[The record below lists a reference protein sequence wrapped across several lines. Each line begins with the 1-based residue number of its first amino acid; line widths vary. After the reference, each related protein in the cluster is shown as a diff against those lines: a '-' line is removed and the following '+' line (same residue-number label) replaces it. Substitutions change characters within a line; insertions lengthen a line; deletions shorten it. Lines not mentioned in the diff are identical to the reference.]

1 MSAPREAPAL
11 ASGSRADEAY
21 RYLKTEIVSAKAVPG
36 APLNEQQIA
45 ERLGISRTPV
55 REAIRRLEQ
64 EGLVARHPN
73 RGAVVAPLSMK
84 DVLEIWQLR
93 EILEPAACRIAVAR
107 LDRMALAGVGQGL
120 SSLEGREPRLEDYE
134 SHHRADV
141 ALHRLIAEATGNTL
155 LQQVL
160 DMLNGRIA
168 RVRMLNSPTRFH
180 RSLRE
185 HLAIVAALRSGD
197 PEAAAEAMRRH
208 LANARESL
216 YTLS

>member
-1 MSAPREAPAL
+1 MGGAPRL
-11 ASGSRADEAY
+11 ASGSRADQAY

-36 APLNEQQIA
+36 APLNEQQVA

-73 RGAVVAPLSMK
+73 RGVAVAPLSMR

-93 EILEPAACRIAVAR
+93 EILEPAACRIAAAR
-107 LDRMALAGVGQGL
+107 LDPAGLAPVEQTL
-120 SSLEGREPRLEDYE
+120 SSLQGREPRLEDYE

-141 ALHRLIAEATGNTL
+141 ALHRLIAEATGNTF
-155 LQQVL
+155 LQHIL

-168 RVRMLNSPTRFH
+168 RVRMVNSPRRFH

-185 HLAIVAALRSGD
+185 HLAIVAAIRSGD
-197 PEAAAEAMRRH
+197 PEAAAETMRRH

-216 YTLS
+216 YALS